1 MTKALDV
8 WSPGWRAD
16 TITHLATQKFE
27 WDLVV
32 VGGGITGAGI
42 YREAAGRG
50 LRVLLLEQKD
60 FAWGTSSRSSK
71 MVHGGL
77 RYLAGGQFSLAR
89 DSVKE
94 RQQLM
99 EALPGLVEPLPF
111 LMGHYR
117 GGFPGPWVF
126 DKVLAI
132 YDWMA
137 GKRFRKFIVNG
148 ASDYWAP
155 GIKKENLLGLT
166 RFQDAVTDD
175 ARLVMRVLHAAN
187 REGGT
192 ALNYT
197 TALKL
202 IQRSGKVEGVEFR
215 DELSGEV
222 VSVMAKAVVNA
233 TGAWTDTLRECLGK
247 DKVIR
252 PLRGSH
258 LVVPSWR
265 LPVAFTVSFF
275 HPKDKR
281 PVFVFPWEGVSVIG
295 TTDLDHRS
303 GLNNE
308 ASISEEE
315 ALYLLDAVNHQF
327 AQAQLA
333 LCDVIST
340 WSGVR
345 PVVSKRKGG
354 TIDLTAEN
362 NPSDENR
369 EHVIW
374 NDNGLVSVAG
384 GKLTTY
390 RLIALDVLR
399 QLMTVIP
406 EKLTENSLAEPLPF
420 ELRSAS
426 LSAGKR
432 KLSKRAALRLA
443 GRYGPHAESVAA
455 CIDEGSSTGSERI
468 SWTDTL
474 WSELVWACESESVEH
489 LDDLLLRRTRIGLL
503 LEQGGQSQFSRIR
516 KICERYLGWSA
527 ERWQQE
533 CERYLNI
540 IATYYAAPSSSG
552 EAKEVV

>member
-215 DELSGEV
+215 DEVTGEV

>member
-215 DELSGEV
+215 DEVTGEV

-432 KLSKRAALRLA
+432 KLSKRAALRLE